1 MVNVGDLLPDGFSST
16 VKVFWSNPLEPFEG
30 FNADVQLEGFQWR
43 LEMLM
48 DLRLTESLDINKS
61 HQQTCM
67 FFQAPQNVPEKTP
80 QGFNSKTNPPATF
93 FSPKN
98 LMAFVTKL

>member
-1 MVNVGDLLPDGFSST
+1 MVNVGDLLPHGFSST

-67 FFQAPQNVPEKTP
+67 FFQAPQNVPEKPHRVSIQKRTTR
-80 QGFNSKTNPPATF
+80 NSSP
-93 FSPKN
+93 PKN